1 MSLST
6 AGDHRLIAGPVAP
19 TLLRFALPLLTTNLL
34 HALTGTWA
42 AIWVSH
48 TIDENAL
55 TGVINTQVFVWLVMG
70 VVSGVGMA
78 SGVGIGQSRGAG
90 DITAIKRVVGS
101 SIGFVMLL
109 SLAIAIVGIVCTPE
123 LIAVLRVPPQAQAAM
138 STHLRWSCAALP
150 ILFLYILMMMMLR
163 GSGDAATPFRFTL
176 LWIGLSLVLMPV
188 LLTGALGMPR
198 LGIAGVAIGGGL
210 ANGIALLA
218 LVWHV
223 HRRGSPIALGRA
235 DWPQLWP
242 DLAVVRLLVQ
252 RGSPMALEAIV
263 VQGAYFVLLAMVNEQ
278 GAATAAA
285 YAGAA
290 QLWGYVQMPG
300 NAVAASISAMAAINI
315 GAGRWTRVEE
325 IALKGSLLGV
335 GLTAAAAAVLYL
347 LGDAPLRLFLPQGG
361 EAISIA
367 RRINLIV
374 LWGWV
379 VVAITSCLSAVVRAN
394 GAMLPPMLVFAIT
407 MWALRIPFAKAMQPW
422 LGQDAI
428 WWSFPLGTVSSAT
441 LAFAYYRWGRWRDN
455 ALLLSR
461 LPPTG

>member
-1 MSLST
+1 MSE
-6 AGDHRLIAGPVAP
+6 GGPREHRLIAGAVAP
-19 TLLRFALPLLTTNLL
+19 TLLRFSLPLLTTNLL

-48 TIDENAL
+48 TLDENAL

-70 VVSGVGMA
+70 VVSGVGLA

-90 DITAIKRVVGS
+90 DQAAVKRVVGS
-101 SIGFVMLL
+101 SIGFVTML
-109 SLAIAIVGIVCTPE
+109 SIVLAGVGIVFTPE
-123 LIAVLRVPPQAQAAM
+123 LIAVLRVPEPAQGPM
-138 STHLRWSCAALP
+138 STHLRWSCAGLP
-150 ILFLYILMMMMLR
+150 SLFLYILMMMMLR

-176 LWIGLSLVLMPV
+176 LWIGLSLVLMPA
-188 LLTGALGMPR
+188 LLTGAVGLPR
-198 LGIAGVAIGGGL
+198 LGIAGVAIGGAL
-210 ANGIALLA
+210 ANAIALVA

-223 HRRGSPIALGRA
+223 YRRNAPIALHRG
-235 DWPQLWP
+235 DWHLLRP
-242 DLAVVRLLVQ
+242 DLAIVRLLIH

-263 VQGAYFVLLAMVNEQ
+263 VQGAYFVLLAMVNAQ

-300 NAVAASISAMAAINI
+300 NAVAASISAMAAMNI
-315 GAGRWTRVEE
+315 GAGRWKRVDE
-325 IALKGSLLGV
+325 IAWKGCLLGV
-335 GLTAAAAAVLYL
+335 SLTGTAAAALYL
-347 LGDAPLRLFLPQGG
+347 LGDAPLRWFLPDGG
-361 EAISIA
+361 ETLRIA
-367 RRINLIV
+367 RRINQIV

-394 GAMLPPMLVFAIT
+394 GAMLPPMLIFAVS
-407 MWALRIPFAKAMQPW
+407 MWAMRIPFARAMQPW

-441 LAFAYYRWGRWRDN
+441 LAFAYYRWGRWRHN

-461 LPPTG
+461 LPPKA